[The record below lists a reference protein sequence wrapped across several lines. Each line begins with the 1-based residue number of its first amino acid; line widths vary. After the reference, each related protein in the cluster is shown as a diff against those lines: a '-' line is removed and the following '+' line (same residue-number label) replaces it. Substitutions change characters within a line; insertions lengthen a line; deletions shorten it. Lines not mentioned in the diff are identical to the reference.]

1 LITILAICFY
11 GCFTVGIGNKPNW
24 NSEKVYNR
32 QGNIETEI
40 SISKPNTIIPFPF
53 LFFLFERKEYQLNIY
68 LLTKQNKLKLEID
81 SVYYSIFDSTNNLIS
96 VVPFVEFGENYNLH
110 IDTAY
115 SSYNLWATTAPII
128 KVPKKMYEGNLTIEY
143 EVYFREQS
151 IPLKGSK
158 TLYISRPKWMWIES
172 FF

>member
-1 LITILAICFY
+1 
-11 GCFTVGIGNKPNW
+11 
-24 NSEKVYNR
+24 
-32 QGNIETEI
+32 
-40 SISKPNTIIPFPF
+40 
-53 LFFLFERKEYQLNIY
+53 
-68 LLTKQNKLKLEID
+68 LKLEID